1 MIILLFF
8 YIINKKG
15 GGILEETISYEPV
28 GLIIFFIRSIFI
40 NVGSYYIFL
49 KLFNQKNNIKSNL
62 IAIIEILAITYCY
75 ALMQEKKEYFN
86 SMILLIIFM
95 AIIFIQASKR
105 SIGTTIIMTLVSL
118 SISFSI
124 FFIAIALN
132 NIPNIVLNTQNDFII
147 VCCLVI
153 TYLIILTIFL
163 KNKRLKGG
171 ISFLNNSKNNEQF
184 DLLILNISTI
194 ILFLIGIFKNNIQ
207 ITIIEKMG
215 YSIAILS
222 IIMFATIK
230 KSFQV
235 YYKQKLLMKQL
246 EEADNEIIKKQK
258 EIEKLEQENLNFSK
272 KSHSLAH
279 KQKSLEY
286 KLNQLL
292 MNEEFSGELEIRDRL
307 NEISKELYKN
317 PIEDLPST
325 EITQIDDMLEFMQSE
340 CVKNK
345 IDFNLQIIGNV
356 YHIIN
361 NIITVEQLEILIADH
376 IKDAII
382 AIKHTDNINKSIL
395 VKLGKIDG
403 CYGLYIY
410 DSGIEFEKETLKN
423 LGKKPSTT
431 HKDEGGTGM
440 GFMNTFDTLNEC
452 KGSLVIKEIGKPSKD
467 NFTKIIMIKFD
478 GKNEYKVESYR

>member
-1 MIILLFF
+1 MKFTAIQGNLDTYMYYFRLLVV
-8 YIINKKG
+8 NLG
-15 GGILEETISYEPV
+15 T
-28 GLIIFFIRSIFI
+28 
-40 NVGSYYIFL
+40 YYIFL
-49 KLFNQKNNIKSNL
+49 KIINGQKNRLANIIFIFLVTFINLYVNVVTNNLTGTMITLLLLIVLFDKVGYNTTSYTIISFGISNL
-62 IAIIEILAITYCY
+62 IFFLSVMISGIPGVLFRVYNFNISLVIIITIY
-75 ALMQEKKEYFN
+75 
-86 SMILLIIFM
+86 ILLLFFVM
-95 AIIFIQASKR
+95 KSKR
-105 SIGTTIIMTLVSL
+105 IKYGFSFLTSKSKNDYFDFVMISL
-118 SISFSI
+118 S
-124 FFIAIALN
+124 
-132 NIPNIVLNTQNDFII
+132 V
-147 VCCLVI
+147 
-153 TYLIILTIFL
+153 
-163 KNKRLKGG
+163 
-171 ISFLNNSKNNEQF
+171 
-184 DLLILNISTI
+184 I
-194 ILFLIGIFKNNIQ
+194 ILFLIVVLKNNDFLITERMGIFVI
-207 ITIIEKMG
+207 MF
-215 YSIAILS
+215 A
-222 IIMFATIK
+222 IIMFITIK

-246 EEADNEIIKKQK
+246 EEAENEIINKQK

-272 KSHSLAH
+272 KSHSMAH
-279 KQKSLEY
+279 KQRALEY
-286 KLNQLL
+286 KLNHLL
-292 MNEEFSGELEIRDRL
+292 MKEETSKELEIKT
-307 NEISKELYKN
+307 EIEKLSKELYQI

-452 KGSLVIKEIGKPSKD
+452 KGSLIIKEIGKPSKD

>member
-1 MIILLFF
+1 MKFTAIQGNLDTYMYYFRLLVV
-8 YIINKKG
+8 NLG
-15 GGILEETISYEPV
+15 T
-28 GLIIFFIRSIFI
+28 
-40 NVGSYYIFL
+40 YYIFL
-49 KLFNQKNNIKSNL
+49 KIINGQKNRLANIIKMFFIFLVTFINLYVNVVTNNLTGTMITLLLLIVLFDKVGYNTTSYTIISFGISNL
-62 IAIIEILAITYCY
+62 IFFLSVMISGIPGVLFRVYNFNISLVIIITIY
-75 ALMQEKKEYFN
+75 
-86 SMILLIIFM
+86 ILLLFFVM
-95 AIIFIQASKR
+95 KSKR
-105 SIGTTIIMTLVSL
+105 IKYGFSFLTSKSKNDYFDFVMISL
-118 SISFSI
+118 S
-124 FFIAIALN
+124 
-132 NIPNIVLNTQNDFII
+132 V
-147 VCCLVI
+147 
-153 TYLIILTIFL
+153 
-163 KNKRLKGG
+163 
-171 ISFLNNSKNNEQF
+171 
-184 DLLILNISTI
+184 I
-194 ILFLIGIFKNNIQ
+194 ILFLIVVLKNNDFLITERMGIFVI
-207 ITIIEKMG
+207 MF
-215 YSIAILS
+215 A
-222 IIMFATIK
+222 IIMFITIK

-246 EEADNEIIKKQK
+246 EEAENEIINKQK

-272 KSHSLAH
+272 KSHSMAH
-279 KQKSLEY
+279 KQRALEY
-286 KLNQLL
+286 KLNHLL
-292 MNEEFSGELEIRDRL
+292 MKEETSKELEIKT
-307 NEISKELYKN
+307 EIEKLSKELYQI

-395 VKLGKIDG
+395 VKLGKINE